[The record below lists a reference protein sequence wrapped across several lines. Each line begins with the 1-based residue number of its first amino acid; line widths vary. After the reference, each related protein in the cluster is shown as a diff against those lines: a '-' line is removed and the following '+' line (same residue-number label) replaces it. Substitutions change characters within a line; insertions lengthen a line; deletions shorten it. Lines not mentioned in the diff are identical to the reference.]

1 MKPVLTEYSLLS
13 SVNIRINH
21 LNKRIFDYAICMAR
35 VKGSD
40 ASEYWNRYFELC
52 DDDAI
57 VISKAGLKQSTFWGW
72 KDRKVYP
79 TTDASVKIADI
90 LGTTVE
96 YLVTGN
102 EEYRYKPVKL
112 PLAIISLARDLL
124 GLSEARL
131 EEIRQIIRVWHGL
144 DSDRI
149 VHDSGNIS
157 HAG

>member
-1 MKPVLTEYSLLS
+1 MG
-13 SVNIRINH
+13 R
-21 LNKRIFDYAICMAR
+21 AR
-35 VKGSD
+35 GGD
-40 ASEYWNRYFELC
+40 ASGYWERYEALC
-52 DDDAI
+52 PKDLPI
-57 VISKAGLKQSTFWGW
+57 VEKTGIGQSTISGW
-72 KDRKVYP
+72 RVAKRYPPADR
-79 TTDASVKIADI
+79 AAEIADV

-102 EEYRYKPVKL
+102 EEYRYKPAKF